1 MINLQDVSGL
11 PLLFNTQDNSL
22 QPTGEVGFEMLEK
35 VRLDMLRPI
44 LLNRTLR
51 YPLHVYSEYYDI
63 CLSKHEEIF
72 NKTKLHFS
80 LIVLPSGLLGV
91 EYNKTHIFAPDQDQ
105 NDIAAIAEILYG
117 KGILFMQKVK
127 EKGEYDFD
135 TEVLFSGMFKVKRG
149 DRIPIPQK
157 YMYTFINPGNAP
169 LIVART
175 FEDDGKID
183 YRTLRREQGM
193 SYYFIRKNAR
203 REVVRN
209 PHYKDIPPLKRLKC
223 DNYCSKFRLTASKP
237 IYTQIV
243 QNPDRFAKMLV

>member
-1 MINLQDVSGL
+1 MINLQDLSGL
-11 PLLFNTQDNSL
+11 PLLFNIQDNSL
-22 QPTGEVGFEMLEK
+22 QPTGEVGFEVLEK

-51 YPLHVYSEYYDI
+51 YPLHVYTEYCDI
-63 CLSKHEEIF
+63 YLAKHAEIF
-72 NKTKLHFS
+72 KKAKLHFS
-80 LIVLPSGLLGV
+80 LIILPSGLLGV

-105 NDIAAIAEILYG
+105 NDIAVIVEIVYG
-117 KGILFMQKVK
+117 SGIVFIQKVK

-135 TEVLFSGMFKVKRG
+135 TEVSFSGMFKVKKG

-157 YMYTFINPGNAP
+157 YMYTFINPSNYP
-169 LIVART
+169 LIVARI

-203 REVVRN
+203 KEVVRN
-209 PHYKDIPPLKRLKC
+209 PHYKDIPLLKRLKC
-223 DNYCSKFRLTASKP
+223 DDYCGRFRLTASKP
-237 IYTQIV
+237 IYTQLV
-243 QNPDRFAKMLV
+243 QNPDRFMNMLV

>member
-1 MINLQDVSGL
+1 MINLQDLSGL

-22 QPTGEVGFEMLEK
+22 QPTGEVGFISLEK
-35 VRLDMLRPI
+35 IRLEMLRPI

-51 YPLHVYSEYYDI
+51 YPHQIYSEYCDI
-63 CLSKHEEIF
+63 CLTKHTELFE
-72 NKTKLHFS
+72 KSDLHFG
-80 LIVLPSGLLGV
+80 LIILPSGLLGV
-91 EYNKTHIFAPDQDQ
+91 EYNKTHIFAPDQDE
-105 NDIAAIAEILYG
+105 NEIAAIIEIIYG
-117 KGILFMQKVK
+117 SGIILIQKVK

-135 TEVLFSGMFKVKRG
+135 TEVVFSGMFKVRKG

-157 YMYTFINPGNAP
+157 YMYTFINPGNGP
-169 LIVART
+169 LIAARI

-209 PHYKDIPPLKRLKC
+209 PHYKEIPKLKRLKT
-223 DNYCSKFRLTASKP
+223 DDYCRKYRLTAFKP
-237 IYTQIV
+237 IYTQFI
-243 QNPDRFAKMLV
+243 QNSERFTKMLV